1 MPKMQLTDEDIQ
13 EIRCMYSERTHSL
26 VDLAII
32 FESDARYLH
41 KVVHY
46 EVRANVPDVL
56 GFVRR
61 PKRKY
66 NKTVLVAA
74 NCPTTC
80 YT

>member
-46 EVRANVPDVL
+46 EVRANVPDVE

-66 NKTVLVAA
+66 KKTVLVAA
-74 NCPTTC
+74 EQTVTW

>member
-1 MPKMQLTDEDIQ
+1 MHLTPEDIQ

-46 EVRANVPDVL
+46 EVRANVPDVE

-74 NCPTTC
+74 EQTVI
-80 YT
+80 